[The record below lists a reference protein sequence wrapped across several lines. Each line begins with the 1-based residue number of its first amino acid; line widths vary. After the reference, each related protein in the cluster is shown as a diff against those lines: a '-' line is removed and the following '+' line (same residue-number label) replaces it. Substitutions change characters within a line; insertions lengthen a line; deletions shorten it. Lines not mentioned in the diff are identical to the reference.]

1 MEEWLQVLRDELQR
15 YDDEDLRYW
24 PGLWWKELHREGM
37 NPLQAIRYTKQA
49 ISGFGF
55 LEQELPNMTT
65 TCAIGL
71 LRGVH
76 N

>member
-24 PGLWWKELHREGM
+24 PVLWWKELHREGM

-49 ISGFGF
+49 ISGVNG
-55 LEQELPNMTT
+55 QAKRDQVRP
-65 TCAIGL
+65 CK
-71 LRGVH
+71 RGPLG
-76 N
+76 